1 MVAGGHPVL
10 VVVTGHPA
18 SGKSSAA
25 EHLGAE
31 LGLVVFS
38 KDAIKE
44 RLFDVLGTGDQEWS
58 HKLGLASILIL
69 QDQAEAVLQGG
80 ASAVIESPFEAELAS
95 TELAELLDRTGARCI
110 RVVIQAD
117 PEVLAER
124 YCARFDSGDR
134 HPGHDV
140 HLLGPQDFGPFVPPD
155 LPGPLIE
162 VDATDH
168 LDLDGLT
175 AEVRAGL
182 GDEAADAGV
191 ERAQGAHTGH
201 TSHDRTG

>member
-1 MVAGGHPVL
+1 MDDAGERPTL
-10 VVVTGHPA
+10 IVVTGHPA

-25 EHLGAE
+25 EHLGQE
-31 LGLVVFS
+31 LRLVVIS

-44 RLFDVLGTGDQEWS
+44 RLFDVVGTGDREWS

-69 QDQAEAVLQGG
+69 QDQAEAVLRGG
-80 ASAVIESPFEAELAS
+80 ASVVIESPFETELAS
-95 TELAELLDRTGARCI
+95 KELSELLDRTGARCI

-124 YCARFDSGDR
+124 YCERFNSGDR

-140 HLLGPQDFGPFVPPD
+140 HLLGPDDFGPYVPPD

-162 VDATDH
+162 VDATEA
-168 LDLDGLT
+168 LDLDQLT
-175 AEVRAGL
+175 DEVRAGL
-182 GDEAADAGV
+182 GDAAD
-191 ERAQGAHTGH
+191 
-201 TSHDRTG
+201 DRRP